1 MKSMLALLVLVVA
14 APMSGQEQEPKVP
27 KDSVRLSIPGC
38 VEGRRFIVM
47 QRESPEPVDPSGIQ
61 PGRRF
66 RLNGKKHML
75 LEMQEQKATMIEVT
89 GLIRRSEIEERGVK
103 VAGGRVRIGGN
114 QPQAP
119 VSGGIGRDSGYN
131 EVILDVESW
140 RSLPDRCPAR

>member
-1 MKSMLALLVLVVA
+1 MKSMLTLLALVLA
-14 APMSGQEQEPKVP
+14 MPLSGQEQEPKVP

-47 QRESPEPVDPSGIQ
+47 QRERTEPVDSSGVQ

-66 RLNGKKHML
+66 RLNGKKQML

-89 GLIRRSEIEERGVK
+89 GLIRRSEVAERGVK

-119 VSGGIGRDSGYN
+119 ISGGVGRDSGYN
-131 EVILDVESW
+131 EAILDVESW

>member
-1 MKSMLALLVLVVA
+1 MKSTLAVLALLLA
-14 APMSGQEQEPKVP
+14 TPMSGQEQEPKVP

-47 QRESPEPVDPSGIQ
+47 QRERPEPVDPSAIQ

-66 RLNGKKHML
+66 RLNGKKQTL

-89 GLIRRSEIEERGVK
+89 GLIRRSEVDERGVR

-119 VSGGIGRDSGYN
+119 VSGGVGRDSGYN

-140 RSLPDRCPAR
+140 RSLADRCPAR